1 MAETDGGA
9 AGAGP
14 AQATFRVIAQFLK
27 DFSFENPGI
36 GQALLAQNE
45 RADIKVDVNVEVKK
59 LAETAFESVLDINA
73 AAKTSKGV
81 LYHVEAS
88 YAAIIRL
95 EGFPETSIKPALF
108 INAPILIYP
117 FVRRLIADVTREGG
131 YPPLL
136 LDPIDFAGLYQQNQ
150 AKINAQ
156 LN

>member
-9 AGAGP
+9 AGAGQ

-59 LAETAFESVLDINA
+59 LAETAFESMLDVKA
-73 AAKTSKGV
+73 TAQTPKGV
-81 LYHVEAS
+81 LYHAEVS
-88 YAAIIRL
+88 YAGIIRL
-95 EGFPETSIKPALF
+95 EGFPENAVKPALF
-108 INAPILIYP
+108 INAPILLYP
-117 FVRRLIADVTREGG
+117 FVRRLIADVTRDGG

-136 LDPIDFAGLYQQNQ
+136 LDPIDFAGLYQQNLAQ
-150 AKINAQ
+150 INTQ